1 MQVPEGFWRVGHSHR
16 AKVRGVG
23 ATWPLW
29 VVTVFVAFVAHPK
42 AMKGAKK
49 SGPWAQISLGSVG
62 FPGVSGPFLA
72 AGSSMLTV
80 HFLDSRHLLVT
91 YGLRTLVPRLPDD
104 PMNHDDRLVAGEVV
118 DLPSGHVSARTEWHM
133 HDHGRYLW
141 KLGEGRFLI
150 RIGGRLY
157 TMDPLANLGSADAF
171 ARTLFPGRQLPPTVV
186 LVSPDGGVVT
196 LETMLEPPSESKPKV
211 VVLGGEEGT
220 PEPSSK
226 TVIDFFRV
234 HNGAQGVSGADFE
247 IKPAGQVLS
256 PVPMLL
262 PIDADGYLWA
272 ESVDGVLWTVTFDGF
287 GGNTVNFGKV
297 ESSCRPRLQMISRS
311 EFLVLTCRGADD
323 RIRMTSYGMD
333 GHETWEEGMGDVG
346 TPTFAFA
353 PAAARFAMSS
363 THVEVATGTP
373 AVAGALIP
381 ATTVPGQLTQEVRVY
396 QNASGDL
403 LLEAECTPVFKT
415 AENFDLS
422 SDGLMAVVVQR
433 GSIAVY
439 KLPAPGKRDLD
450 DMAEVQKFA
459 PPVSMDDVV
468 LKRLTVPV
476 KTAMANESAAAKTKS
491 DEATAAAALIAP
503 GGSQGAVRKRP
514 TLLNPGEKP
523 VFGSGNSQPN

>member
-1 MQVPEGFWRVGHSHR
+1 MQVPDGFWRVGHGSW
-16 AKVRGVG
+16 AKVRGVC
-23 ATWPLW
+23 ATWPGWMLM
-29 VVTVFVAFVAHPK
+29 VFAVLLAQPK
-42 AMKGAKK
+42 AMAGAKK
-49 SGPWAQISLGSVG
+49 PGPWVQISLGSVG

-80 HFLDSRHLLVT
+80 HFLDSRHLLIT
-91 YGLRTLVPRLPDD
+91 YGLRTLVPRLADD

-141 KLGEGRFLI
+141 KLAEGRFLI
-150 RIGGRLY
+150 RIGGSLY
-157 TMDPLANLGSADAF
+157 TMDPLANLGSGDAF
-171 ARTLFPGRQLPPTVV
+171 TRTVFPDRQIPPSVV

-196 LETMLEPPSESKPKV
+196 IETMLEPPSESKPKV

-234 HNGAQGVSGADFE
+234 HNGMQGASGGDFQ
-247 IKPAGQVLS
+247 IKPAGQVQS
-256 PVPMLL
+256 SVPLLL

-272 ESVDGVLWTVTFDGF
+272 EPVDGVLWTVTFDGF
-287 GGNTVNFGKV
+287 GGKTYNLGKV

-333 GHETWEEGMGDVG
+333 GHETWEEGVGDVG

-353 PAAARFAMSS
+353 PTAARFAMSS
-363 THVEVATGTP
+363 THVEVAPGP
-373 AVAGALIP
+373 PVVAGILPP
-381 ATTVPGQLTQEVRVY
+381 ATTVPVQPTQEVRVY

-422 SDGLMAVVVQR
+422 SDGLLAAVVQR
-433 GSIAVY
+433 GAIAVY
-439 KLPAPGKRDLD
+439 KLPALGKRDLD
-450 DMAEVQKFA
+450 DMAEVEKFA

-491 DEATAAAALIAP
+491 DEAAAALIAP
-503 GGSQGAVRKRP
+503 GGSPGAARKRP